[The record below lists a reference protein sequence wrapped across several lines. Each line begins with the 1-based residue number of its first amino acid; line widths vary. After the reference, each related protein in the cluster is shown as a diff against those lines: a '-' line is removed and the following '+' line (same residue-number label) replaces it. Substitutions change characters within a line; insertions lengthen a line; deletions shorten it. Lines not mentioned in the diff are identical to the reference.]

1 LGVPANTHQ
10 EAVTAGLL
18 WAAFGTGALDG
29 ITSKPLEMIKLREQA
44 AAVHHDKLSVT
55 EGFKSVLQEGG
66 VACLFRGWLPTVL
79 REAIGNAAF
88 FAAYHEMKNFVTYL
102 ERKGK
107 RSRLHARRLAVA
119 AEAKSG
125 AGGPAISLDI
135 ELKDDSDD
143 IDPPSSSLAIILAG
157 AAAGFAYVIASHPLE
172 TASVLMQ
179 IDIPTM
185 VSSIGSSS
193 GSGNTMGHLINAMPV
208 YKYTSMSQCLR
219 EVIKVDGLGG
229 LYRGMVPTVVRSL
242 PQYAASFWG
251 YETTLL
257 LIEKRN
263 KQSPS
268 KIVRHINVASSVHSK

>member
-1 LGVPANTHQ
+1 
-10 EAVTAGLL
+10 
-18 WAAFGTGALDG
+18 
-29 ITSKPLEMIKLREQA
+29 M
-44 AAVHHDKLSVT
+44 

-107 RSRLHARRLAVA
+107 RSRLLAKRAAVVA
-119 AEAKSG
+119 ADSG
-125 AGGPAISLDI
+125 AIGSAVSLNAHLYGDS
-135 ELKDDSDD
+135 DDSDD

-185 VSSIGSSS
+185 VSTIGSSS
-193 GSGNTMGHLINAMPV
+193 GSSNTIGQLINAMPV

-229 LYRGMVPTVVRSL
+229 LYRGTVPTVVRSL

-251 YETTLL
+251 YESTLL
-257 LIEKRN
+257 LIEKLKKRN
-263 KQSPS
+263 KPSPS
-268 KIVRHINVASSVHSK
+268 KIAPHIHVASSVHSK